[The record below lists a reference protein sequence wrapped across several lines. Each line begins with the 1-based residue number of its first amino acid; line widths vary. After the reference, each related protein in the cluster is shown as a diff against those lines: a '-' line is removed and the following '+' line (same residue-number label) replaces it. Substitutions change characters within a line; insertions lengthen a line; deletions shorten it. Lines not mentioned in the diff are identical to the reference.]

1 MRKILFALCFILIT
15 FNLFG
20 DVHVSSQPHYGPIN
34 DMEMTENTL
43 FTVGQDGYVINWRH
57 DGTGEHY
64 QISDLEIKMI
74 AKNPKNNNIAIYET
88 DGWSINRISVWNW
101 STQKK
106 VFAKR
111 VPYSVSSLQFTEKG
125 TYLMVGTT
133 SEAGIYFLD
142 SKGDVVSKIKDSVEM
157 VTFALSSKTEKSCIL
172 YTPMGHLDYINLTT
186 REKKA
191 ELVIEQSLEQP
202 VLFSND
208 LLFAGVKNNMIYV
221 YNSVTGS
228 LQTRIQAKKP
238 LLATSRNDSS
248 LYFLDYDGSTYT
260 LKMISADY
268 ANISTRPV
276 ILKYIA
282 TTNNSEI
289 TAVAKNQDTLYAA
302 CKDGSIH
309 YIDLFPSAETCLMTE
324 GSKEVYSRIY
334 DIASVDDT
342 FFFLTDSSVFTSSYT
357 GKTIEPITANIGN
370 YTNLITMDEESII
383 LWSKGKTQPIIFA
396 SADGAWTG
404 KTIYTPTKSLQNVK
418 LFNNKLIIIE
428 GGSTVKLYDFDT
440 ERTKELF
447 NGTGIQDALLFSDT
461 ELFIAKTA
469 SSTPK
474 SPLIQVDVQTLENV
488 SLPITGEVSFG
499 LSNGTIGGNV
509 FYGVLYSS
517 ENNQTQIYSYS
528 PSTKQCSAIM
538 TWEQEDTEAFT
549 WFNNGILYTNIGKDQ
564 IYGINIRTRKGI
576 VYKRFAALPVKT
588 TGNNNLLLV
597 LNRDGSVSWYNA
609 KSNTLYASWYITLT
623 GEWVSY

>member
-1 MRKILFALCFILIT
+1 MKKLLTVLCFVFISNILFA
-15 FNLFG
+15 
-20 DVHVSSQPHYGPIN
+20 DVHVSTQPHYGQIN
-34 DMEMTENTL
+34 DMEMTSDSL
-43 FTVGQDGYVINWRH
+43 FTVGQDGYVINWKH

-88 DGWSINRISVWNW
+88 DGYSINRISVWNW

-106 VFAKR
+106 VYAKR
-111 VPYSVSSLQFTEKG
+111 VPYTVSSLQYTEKG

-142 SKGDVVSKIKDSVEM
+142 QKGDVISKIKDPIEM

-172 YTPMGHLDYINLTT
+172 YTPMGHLEYINLST

-191 ELVIEQSLEQP
+191 EIVIEQSLEQP

-208 LLFAGVKNNMIYV
+208 LLFAGVKNNTIYV
-221 YNSVTGS
+221 FNSVTGN
-228 LQTRIQAKKP
+228 LQTTIQAKKP
-238 LLATSRNDSS
+238 LLATSRSDNS
-248 LYFLDYDGSTYT
+248 LYFLDFDGSSYT
-260 LKMISADY
+260 LKMISADN
-268 ANISTRPV
+268 ANISARSV
-276 ILKYIA
+276 ILKFIA
-282 TTNNSEI
+282 TVGNSEI
-289 TAVAKNQDTLYAA
+289 TAVAKNNDTLYAA

-309 YIDLFPSAETCLMTE
+309 YIDLSPSAEVCLMTE
-324 GSKEVYSRIY
+324 GSKQVYSRIY
-334 DIASVDDT
+334 DIDSVDDV
-342 FFFLTDSSVFTSSYT
+342 FFFLTDTSVFTSSYT
-357 GKTIEPITANIGN
+357 GKTIEPITANIGS
-370 YTNLITMDEESII
+370 YTNLISKDEDNII

-396 SADGAWTG
+396 SADNAWTG
-404 KTIYTPTKSLQNVK
+404 RTIYTPTKSLQNVK
-418 LFNNKLIIIE
+418 LFNNKLVIIE
-428 GGSTVKLYDFDT
+428 GGSTVKLYDFDSG
-440 ERTKELF
+440 RTKDLF
-447 NGTGIQDALLFSDT
+447 NGTGIQDALLFSDS

-499 LSNGTIGGNV
+499 LSNGTNGGNV

-517 ENNQTQIYSYS
+517 ENNQTEIYSYS
-528 PSTKQCSAIM
+528 PLTKQYSAIM
-538 TWEQEDTEAFT
+538 TWSEEDTEAFT

-564 IYGINIRTRKGI
+564 IYGINIRTRKGF

-597 LNRDGSVSWYNA
+597 LNKDGSVSWYNA
-609 KSNTLYASWYITLT
+609 KSNTLYASWYITLS
-623 GEWVSY
+623 GEWISF